1 MISQEL
7 AAGRTL
13 RPLIRLPTHSPAHSP
28 AHSPTQRSSQCIDAL
43 MNRFT
48 LGREAVL

>member
-13 RPLIRLPTHSPAHSP
+13 RPLIRLPTHSP